1 MKTAFIWCILVHI
14 ACLRSLQQDGA
25 MLASIIFPLAY
36 FSSHFQYIFC
46 PTFYI
51 FFNTFKP
58 YFQPISAFSVYFIPP
73 THPQKTN
80 TNQLPKVLLSV
91 STHCFTWM
99 QENFSISTYETSLL
113 PYSSFSSNFAN
124 YYYDFIFVNAVVV
137 MENHLYQLSLL

>member
-1 MKTAFIWCILVHI
+1 MKTTFIWCILVHI

-58 YFQPISAFSVYFIPP
+58 YFQPISTFSVYFIPP

-80 TNQLPKVLLSV
+80 TNQLYCFLYLLIVLHGCKRTFRSPHTKLVCCPILLFLPILQTIIMILS
-91 STHCFTWM
+91 S
-99 QENFSISTYETSLL
+99 
-113 PYSSFSSNFAN
+113 
-124 YYYDFIFVNAVVV
+124 
-137 MENHLYQLSLL
+137 